1 MELYASSEELFRL
14 ESIYPSLRDQ
24 EKLHTLLAVTW
35 HLRQR
40 DSQRALFQVDEIEQ
54 ILASNDESKIERIS
68 QEHEIRTR
76 LNLIRAEIYALLGDI
91 PYAELLLK
99 QSKFELSSQNDIRGL
114 GDASIVEATIAIS
127 VGNTHREAEACKQA
141 LDLYTRCGDIER
153 SEFAES
159 WLIYAQA
166 FIEPEEAKLEIAR
179 FLGSSRYAN
188 KPAIAAHLNAAEG
201 VIHGRREPAKGARS
215 YLRASG
221 LAKQAGLTRLA
232 IISSG
237 NACEVFQ
244 NIGDLESATQAIEFA
259 LGLSKQAGWPA
270 LMGFCYA
277 HLGRAQRLLG
287 RIVQSRQTLQESLNF
302 FPANYAG
309 INKAIAF
316 RELGETLLID
326 SDINAALAAF
336 QDSITL
342 FRAAESMDDLPHT
355 LIRYARALSA
365 ANQIEPA
372 LNAIDEASRL
382 CHKFN
387 FAAISVSLHQ
397 VLAEIYSRHQLPP
410 PENIKEP
417 NAVIHFLEKALS
429 AGDAIE
435 GWQAPP
441 DFFIM
446 LSDAWADAQNLTKA
460 LTYAKQ
466 ALAAERNE
474 NRLRVAYKTANIQD
488 HHQTEKAQAEAQ
500 YHHLIAVAESNRA
513 RALQDTKDT
522 LVKLSKI
529 GQEITAKLES
539 AAAFVAIHKHLQSL
553 LDATSF
559 CTYLVD
565 PDQQQLVLVYGIKNQ
580 QYIST
585 HRIPINHPDCMIALC
600 ARERRE
606 IRTNHA
612 VEHRAPDDRND
623 ELDNQSQ
630 LMAPLFAGERLLG
643 VMIIG
648 SAKENAYSDRE
659 QLIFTTISA
668 YAAIALDN
676 ASVYQELQATQS
688 ELLLAIKKLEVA
700 REKERLDREKAEEA
714 TKLKSEFLANMSHE
728 IRTPMNAVIGMAY
741 LALLTEL
748 NPKQREYIK
757 KIQLAASSLLGI
769 INDILDFSKIEAGK
783 LEVEV
788 TPFAIE
794 EVVSQLLD
802 ITAQKAA
809 DKGLVLNIEIEQGL
823 PSHYIGDPLRI
834 GQVLMNLV
842 NNAIKFTSAGEIKVR
857 CESISGMP
865 DGSDQIHIRFS
876 VQDTGIGM
884 TPEQKRRLFQPFT
897 QGDGSTTRN
906 YGGTGLGLSISKQ
919 LIELMGGSIQM
930 ESEYGKGSTFSF
942 DIPLPLFASSLEKQK
957 VNSDR
962 LSVFLATEDIDLIK
976 RINQIIVASN
986 LTTDIQLQQ
995 VKDSAELIGF
1005 LNEELQKF
1013 RIHYLCIDSALETN
1027 QQIEICDHIF
1037 GDGPSLTLENIAFFE
1052 NTDKDDAS
1060 IAQSIAQKNR
1070 VEFLSRAPS
1079 QEDFFQFLDTEK
1091 LKKKVSSPNTL
1102 SGNNSHSTNQ
1112 NLSFAKQVGMGNQA
1126 RILLAEDNEFNQE
1139 IAVELLN
1146 KFGFE
1151 VVVAQNGQDA
1161 INLLSRHPE
1170 HHFDLILM
1178 DLEMPILDG
1187 HDATIQI
1194 RSMNHFD
1201 HLPIIALTAHAMKGT
1216 KDKCVAE
1223 GMQDYLTK
1231 PFNPDELF
1239 KTIQHWLQRASAKP
1253 TESNEHS
1260 KISVDH
1266 MALPSFVTIDT
1277 KRGLSSVANNQ
1288 ALYIKLLE
1296 KFRLGHQEPAAGK
1309 GFLSVEEIG
1318 TKEFQREVHTLKGQ
1332 CATLGMSALAS
1343 TCMEL
1348 EKILGTQ
1355 LNDFQSLQQAA
1366 KICAEINQALQE
1378 TLRELDKFHLST
1390 SSSTPIEKR
1399 TVEAQKFDDLL
1410 TKIKLLLESANID
1423 AVEYFQQY
1431 QQQFERELSHTN
1443 FLQLNHALEHYDFDR
1458 ALQILNT

>member
-14 ESIYPSLRDQ
+14 ESIYPSLKDQ
-24 EKLHTLLAVTW
+24 EKLHTLLAITW

-40 DSQRALFQVDEIEQ
+40 DSQRALFQVDELEQ
-54 ILASNDESKIERIS
+54 ILASHSDIKIERINN
-68 QEHEIRTR
+68 ENEIRTR
-76 LNLIRAEIYALLGDI
+76 LNLIRSEIYALLGDI
-91 PYAELLLK
+91 PYAVLLLK
-99 QSKFELSSQNDIRGL
+99 QSKFELSEQNDIRGL

-127 VGNTHREAEACKQA
+127 VGNNHREAEACKQA

-166 FIEPEEAKLEIAR
+166 FIEPEEAKIAITH
-179 FLGSSRYAN
+179 FLSSSRYAN

-259 LGLSKQAGWPA
+259 LGLAKQAGWPA

-287 RIVQSRQTLQESLNF
+287 RIGQSRQTLKESLDF

-316 RELGETLLID
+316 RELGETQLID
-326 SDINAALAAF
+326 KDIGAALASF
-336 QDSITL
+336 EESIAL
-342 FRAAESMDDLPHT
+342 FRVAESMDDLPHT
-355 LIRYARALSA
+355 LIRYARALSE
-365 ANQIEPA
+365 ANQIQPA
-372 LNAIDEASRL
+372 LDAINEASRL

-387 FAAISVSLHQ
+387 YAAISVSLHQ
-397 VLAEIYSRHQLPP
+397 VLAEIYSRHQLPA

-417 NAVIHFLEKALS
+417 NAVIHFLERALS

-446 LSDAWADAQNLTKA
+446 LGDAWAEAQNLPKA
-460 LTYAKQ
+460 LSYAKQ
-466 ALAAERNE
+466 ALTAERNE
-474 NRLRVAYKTANIQD
+474 NSLRVAYKTANIQD

-500 YHHLIAVAESNRA
+500 YHHLIAIAESNRA

-559 CTYLVD
+559 CTYLVEA
-565 PDQQQLVLVYGIKNQ
+565 DQQQLVLVYGIKNQ
-580 QYIST
+580 QHIDT
-585 HRIPINHPDCMIALC
+585 HRIAINNPDCMIALC
-600 ARERRE
+600 ARERKE
-606 IRTNHA
+606 LRTNHA
-612 VEHRAPDDRND
+612 EEHHAPHKGMD
-623 ELDNQSQ
+623 EIANQSQ

-783 LEVEV
+783 LEVEL
-788 TPFAIE
+788 TPFAID

-809 DKGLVLNIEIEQGL
+809 DKGLLLTIDIEKGL

-857 CESISGMP
+857 CQTTDASIQGKE
-865 DGSDQIHIRFS
+865 QIPIRFS

-919 LIELMGGSIQM
+919 LIELMGGAIQM

-942 DIPLPLFASSLEKQK
+942 EIPLPIFASSNEKQK
-957 VNSDR
+957 LNNERV
-962 LSVFLATEDIDLIK
+962 SVFVATEDAEF
-976 RINQIIVASN
+976 INHINEIVAASQVN
-986 LTTDIQLQQ
+986 TDIQVQL
-995 VKDSAELIGF
+995 VKESAELIGF
-1005 LNEELQKF
+1005 MNEEQQRF
-1013 RIHYLCIDSALETN
+1013 RLPYLCIDCTLDSRRKN
-1027 QQIEICDHIF
+1027 DFFDQVF
-1037 GDGPSLTLENIAFFE
+1037 GDTQFKLENIALVESPDGQEMKLAQTIARKNNIDFLPRIPTADIFFNFIDTPKLRKKE
-1052 NTDKDDAS
+1052 FANGAS
-1060 IAQSIAQKNR
+1060 NR
-1070 VEFLSRAPS
+1070 TADQLGIPS
-1079 QEDFFQFLDTEK
+1079 A
-1091 LKKKVSSPNTL
+1091 SS
-1102 SGNNSHSTNQ
+1102 
-1112 NLSFAKQVGMGNQA
+1112 QVVALPRKQA

-1161 INLLSRHPE
+1161 IDLLSRHPD

-1216 KDKCVAE
+1216 RDKCVAE

-1239 KTIQHWLQRASAKP
+1239 KTIQHWLQRSSSQT
-1253 TESNEHS
+1253 TESHEHPT
-1260 KISVDH
+1260 ISADH
-1266 MALPSFVTIDT
+1266 MALPSFITIDT

-1296 KFRLGHQEPAAGK
+1296 KFRQGHQEKMTGK
-1309 GFLSVEEIG
+1309 GYLSVEEIG

-1332 CATLGMSALAS
+1332 CATLGMSSLAS
-1343 TCMEL
+1343 ICMEL
-1348 EKILGTQ
+1348 EKILASQ

-1366 KICAEINQALQE
+1366 KICTEINQSLQE
-1378 TLRELDKFHLST
+1378 TLKELDKFLSAVSST
-1390 SSSTPIEKR
+1390 SPVQKTTIEDK
-1399 TVEAQKFDDLL
+1399 KFEDLL